1 MTVEPL
7 LRIADLRVAYGKAEV
22 VHGVS
27 LTVEQADYVALLGPN
42 GAGKS
47 TILHAVSGLIPK
59 SSGSVWFDGE
69 DISRATPR
77 DIVRRGLVQVLE
89 GHRVF
94 RTLSVE
100 DNLLLALH
108 ECGIKSS
115 GDLDRIYSLFPEIA
129 PLRHKAASQ
138 LSGGQQQIL
147 AVAQGIIVKPK
158 LLILDE
164 PSLGLAPMVVDRI
177 LDTASQLVREGTA
190 ILLIEQAVE
199 KALARCQTAYILEAG
214 RIAHSAPARELIGTD
229 VLHKSYLGGRS

>member
-1 MTVEPL
+1 MSAEPL

-27 LTVEQADYVALLGPN
+27 LEVAAGEYVALLGPN

-47 TILHAVSGLIPK
+47 TILHAVSGLIDKK
-59 SSGSVWFDGE
+59 SGAVSFGGE
-69 DISRATPR
+69 DITKAAAR
-77 DIVRRGLVQVLE
+77 DIVRKGLVQVLE

-94 RTLSVE
+94 KTLTVD

-108 ECGIKSS
+108 QCGIKSRA
-115 GDLDRIYSLFPEIA
+115 GLDKIYALFPEIA
-129 PLRHKAASQ
+129 PMRKRLASA

-147 AVAQGIIVKPK
+147 AVAQGIIVEPK

-177 LDTASQLVREGTA
+177 LDAASQLARDGTA

-199 KALARCQTAYILEAG
+199 KALARCHRAYVIDAG
-214 RIAHSAPARELIGTD
+214 TIVLSAPASELIGTD
-229 VLHKSYLGGRS
+229 VLHKSYLGQRS